1 VTATVRRPA
10 RTVGLGI
17 VLVALS
23 TTLLLGFLE
32 KAEPGFEKGRLVGT
46 CLGGLWDDRRALVL
60 CYSDIVPLYS
70 IESLRGNRLPYLDA
84 CTPPGWAQCDEY
96 PVLTMYT
103 MWLAALLAS
112 SHAGFFYANALLLS
126 IAALTTAVCLYRM
139 VGRRALYFAL
149 APTLLIYGFI
159 NWDLVAVALA
169 TAATLAFAKR
179 RDGLSGILI
188 GLGTAAKLYPGLL
201 LIPFVLH
208 RFHQR
213 DREGGI
219 RLAWSAV
226 GTWLAVNLPFMI
238 LAPEGW
244 STSFRFGAERALR
257 ADSLW
262 YIGCRVL
269 RPGSGGQCVPP
280 RLADAAA
287 AALVVFVGTA
297 LWRAKTRRDP
307 LWQRWTFA
315 FPLIALFLLTNKVYS
330 PQYSLWLLPWF
341 ALVLPGIGRLSPL
354 GLFLLFEACEVVLF
368 VTEFQWFNWQYGLP
382 GAPGWAFALAV
393 VARDVVLALS
403 VLAWV
408 RRAPPR
414 LPALRAVEESVAA

>member
-1 VTATVRRPA
+1 MTTAVGRSA
-10 RTVGLGI
+10 RTVGLGL
-17 VLVALS
+17 VLATLS
-23 TTLLLGFLE
+23 ATLLLGFLE
-32 KAEPGFEKGRLVGT
+32 KAEPGFARGRLVGT

-70 IESLRGNRLPYLDA
+70 IESLQGDRLPYLDT

-112 SHAGFFYANALLLS
+112 SRVGFFYANALLLS
-126 IAALTTAVCLYRM
+126 MAALATAVCLYRM
-139 VGRRALYFAL
+139 AGRRALYFAL

-159 NWDLVAVALA
+159 NWDLVAVGLA
-169 TAATLAFAKR
+169 TGATLAFLKR
-179 RDGLSGILI
+179 RDGLSGVLI

-208 RFHQR
+208 RLRQG
-213 DREGGI
+213 DRNRGF

-226 GTWLAVNLPFMI
+226 GTWLAVNLPFMV
-238 LAPEGW
+238 LAPRAW
-244 STSFRFGAERALR
+244 ATPFRFGAERALR

-262 YIGCRVL
+262 YVGCRRVD
-269 RPGSGGQCVPP
+269 SATGGQCVSP
-280 RLADAAA
+280 RLADAIA
-287 AALVVFVGTA
+287 AALVVIVGTA

-368 VTEFQWFNWQYGLP
+368 VTEFQWFNWQYGLQ

-393 VARDVVLALS
+393 MVRDVVLALC

-408 RRAPPR
+408 RRSPPR
-414 LPALRAVEESVAA
+414 LPALRAIEESVAG

>member
-1 VTATVRRPA
+1 VSATVRRPV

-23 TTLLLGFLE
+23 ATLLLGFLE

-70 IESLRGNRLPYLDA
+70 IESLQGNRLPYLDA

-103 MWLAALLAS
+103 MWLAALPAS
-112 SHAGFFYANALLLS
+112 TYAGFFYANALLLS
-126 IAALTTAVCLYRM
+126 IAALATTVCLYQM
-139 VGRRALYFAL
+139 AERRALYFAL
-149 APTLLIYGFI
+149 APTLLMYGFI

-169 TAATLAFAKR
+169 TAATFAFTKR

-219 RLAWSAV
+219 RLAWSAI
-226 GTWLAVNLPFMI
+226 GTWLVVNLPFM
-238 LAPEGW
+238 LVAPKGW
-244 STSFRFGAERALR
+244 WTPFRFGAERALR

-269 RPGSGGQCVPP
+269 RPGSGGQCVSP

-287 AALVVFVGTA
+287 AALVVVLGTA
-297 LWRAKTRRDP
+297 LWRAKTRADP
-307 LWQRWTFA
+307 QWQRWTFA

-341 ALVLPGIGRLSPL
+341 ALVLPGLGRLPAV
-354 GLFLLFEACEVVLF
+354 GLFLLFEASDVVLF
-368 VTEFQWFNWQYGLP
+368 VAEFQWFNWQYGLP
-382 GAPGWAFALAV
+382 GTPGWAFALAV
-393 VARDVVLALS
+393 IMRDVVLALC
-403 VLAWV
+403 VLAWL

-414 LPALRAVEESVAA
+414 VPAIRAVEESFAV